1 MANARS
7 LGAQAQLDVV
17 SEREKAWARLQ
28 SSAGP
33 VVRLANL
40 ANAGSDSITKIPL
53 ATFVVRHRFEQIL
66 DRANERLAD
75 ISLGRYQLARS
86 DEKERGSREIKTGL
100 SVTVIDRDGEA
111 DGAAR
116 RSPRSL
122 SGGETFYVSLA
133 LALALADVVRAENGG
148 IAIETLLIDE
158 GFGSLDEDTLGLVMS
173 TLTGLGRDGR
183 AVGLVSHVAE
193 MKKMIAERVTVRPVG
208 NGSSRV
214 EVRC

>member
-1 MANARS
+1 MANGAASSAGPARRR
-7 LGAQAQLDVV
+7 L
-17 SEREKAWARLQ
+17 RKEKAWARLQ
-28 SSAGP
+28 SSAGL

-53 ATFVVRHRFEQIL
+53 ATFAGATGSSRSSGPRQRAACRHFPRQVPT
-66 DRANERLAD
+66 RPQR
-75 ISLGRYQLARS
+75 R
-86 DEKERGSREIKTGL
+86 KERGSREIKTGL
-100 SVTVIDRDGEA
+100 SVTVIDDGERR
-111 DGAAR
+111 AAR

-158 GFGSLDEDTLGLVMS
+158 GFGSLTRTPRACDVDAGPCKGRTGSRPGQPRRRDEKDDCRT
-173 TLTGLGRDGR
+173 
-183 AVGLVSHVAE
+183 
-193 MKKMIAERVTVRPVG
+193 RVTVRPVG